1 MAIINIP
8 YFTIFKFEI
17 YRLFLSQFD
26 CKTFLNL
33 ILGFMSFV
41 AQGKRLEYSIGS
53 TNFALVFLFIG
64 IGSNV
69 LFTLISLVMY
79 IFAGNYEPHLMHES
93 GGIWQMM
100 LGIIALECSFGPEGS
115 KRSLFFMEVPTLYY
129 PLVLLALFTII
140 FGLREGS
147 ILFHLLPYLFSIGLG
162 YAYGFGKLNF
172 VKLSADRRRGLER
185 GIMRSFT
192 SRPDWVVGPTT
203 DDWVMIAPTSVSSRG
218 GSNSTDVESVRLQ

>member
-1 MAIINIP
+1 MMQQPPPPNPLASAYESFISETPIITRFVMTTYTITFISSTFIPLSMAIINVP

-69 LFTLISLVMY
+69 LFTLQKMDRFVQ
-79 IFAGNYEPHLMHES
+79 
-93 GGIWQMM
+93 GIYK
-100 LGIIALECSFGPEGS
+100 G
-115 KRSLFFMEVPTLYY
+115 
-129 PLVLLALFTII
+129 
-140 FGLREGS
+140 
-147 ILFHLLPYLFSIGLG
+147 
-162 YAYGFGKLNF
+162 
-172 VKLSADRRRGLER
+172 
-185 GIMRSFT
+185 
-192 SRPDWVVGPTT
+192 
-203 DDWVMIAPTSVSSRG
+203 
-218 GSNSTDVESVRLQ
+218 